1 MSDRSYRE
9 YQTVIAQMVSDK
21 GIRQAAASVHNSD
34 RFRWDAKR
42 RRWLATP
49 CPGCTVITPPFLEET
64 ANVATYARL
73 GDIQQALVQG
83 AGATVLAPVPVSSF
97 HLTVADL
104 VWGDTYLRQN
114 DLPGYEGRLIAA
126 ITDVFQHNGRLAD
139 EAIPALLRGVTAFVS
154 GIVAVV
160 DFPNE
165 TDYVRLCALRAAIYE
180 DKRLQA
186 LGVYPTGPFTG
197 HITLAYV
204 SGLKGEED
212 RERLADTL
220 TALNREYFEQP
231 IPFSLVRAEFRRF
244 ADMSAYHRAPDW
256 PIFHFT
262 CNTQHERSPHA
273 QHSHCITD
281 VHRS

>member
-1 MSDRSYRE
+1 MPDRSYSE
-9 YQTVIAQMVSDK
+9 YQDVIAQMVSDE
-21 GIRQAAASVHNSD
+21 GVRQAAADVYNSD
-34 RFRWDAKR
+34 RFRWDAER
-42 RRWLATP
+42 RRWLAAP

-104 VWGDTYLRQN
+104 VWGDTYLRQS

-126 ITDVFQHNGRLAD
+126 IADIFQRNGRLA
-139 EAIPALLRGVTAFVS
+139 EKPIAVVLRGVTAFVS
-154 GIVAVV
+154 GIVAIV
-160 DFPNE
+160 DFPDE
-165 TDYVRLCALRAAIYE
+165 VDYVRLCALRAAIYE

-204 SGLKGEED
+204 SGLEGEED

-220 TALNREYFEQP
+220 IALNRRWFGQP
-231 IPFSLVRAEFRRF
+231 IPFSLARAEFRRF
-244 ADMSAYHRAPDW
+244 ADMAAYLRDPGW
-256 PIFHFT
+256 PVFHF
-262 CNTQHERSPHA
+262 A
-273 QHSHCITD
+273 AG
-281 VHRS
+281 

>member
-9 YQTVIAQMVSDK
+9 YQDVIAQMASDE
-21 GIRQAAASVHNSD
+21 GVRRASEGVRNSD
-34 RFRWDAKR
+34 RFRWDAEKR
-42 RRWLATP
+42 HWLATP

-64 ANVATYARL
+64 ANVTTYARL

-104 VWGDTYLRQN
+104 VWGDTYLRQE
-114 DLPGYEGRLIAA
+114 DSPGYEGRLAA
-126 ITDVFQHNGRLAD
+126 AVADVFQQNERLAGKS
-139 EAIPALLRGVTAFVS
+139 ISVLLRGVTAFVS
-154 GIVAVV
+154 GIVAIV
-160 DFPNE
+160 DFPDE
-165 TDYVRLCALRAAIYE
+165 VDYVRLCALRAAIYE

-204 SGLKGEED
+204 SGLEGRED

-220 TALNREYFEQP
+220 IALNREYFEQP
-231 IPFSLVRAEFRRF
+231 IPFSLARAEFRRF
-244 ADMSAYHRAPDW
+244 ADMAAYPRDPGW
-256 PIFHFT
+256 PVFHF
-262 CNTQHERSPHA
+262 A
-273 QHSHCITD
+273 AG
-281 VHRS
+281 